1 MESVIFDGSF
11 RSKVD
16 RAGLLKRSPLLSWM
30 GNFSVSA
37 ALAGFVESCWAFTAE
52 QHNRIQAKNLTA
64 VRMIWFDERNNL
76 VSQELVR

>member
-1 MESVIFDGSF
+1 MESVMFAGSF
-11 RSKVD
+11 RSKD
-16 RAGLLKRSPLLSWM
+16 DLAGLLKRSPLLSWI

-37 ALAGFVESCWAFTAE
+37 LEVVFEVSCWALTVE
-52 QHNRIQAKNLTA
+52 QQIRIQANNLTG